1 VLRKRA
7 SSHSII
13 RRLSSLPKTFVE
25 PGHNDRWLFERE
37 VAEEIS
43 QLLDGIEALDSP
55 THIRLL
61 QVLLGGTL
69 VSMSNAR
76 MSGKGRRY
84 RSNWKNRR
92 LTRGDAR
99 HLFIDTVQQA
109 IAEIHQF
116 SRRRVPSYELIR
128 GDSRHALAPMSQK
141 DLVVFSPPYPNSF
154 DYTDV
159 YNIELWMLG
168 YLKDASENRELRNAT
183 LSSHVQIKRVFSPA
197 PKRSKLLSNTMQA
210 LEKNRD
216 ELWSPHIPAMI
227 GSYFHELNDILSQ
240 LHTLLSKRGSIWM
253 VVGDSQYGGYRVE
266 TASILQEL
274 AKQQKFEVRQVEPFR
289 SMRASPQQGGKAE
302 LPETLIV
309 FGK

>member
-1 VLRKRA
+1 
-7 SSHSII
+7 
-13 RRLSSLPKTFVE
+13 
-25 PGHNDRWLFERE
+25 
-37 VAEEIS
+37 
-43 QLLDGIEALDSP
+43 
-55 THIRLL
+55 
-61 QVLLGGTL
+61 
-69 VSMSNAR
+69 
-76 MSGKGRRY
+76 
-84 RSNWKNRR
+84 
-92 LTRGDAR
+92 
-99 HLFIDTVQQA
+99 
-109 IAEIHQF
+109 
-116 SRRRVPSYELIR
+116 
-128 GDSRHALAPMSQK
+128 
-141 DLVVFSPPYPNSF
+141 
-154 DYTDV
+154 
-159 YNIELWMLG
+159 
-168 YLKDASENRELRNAT
+168 
-183 LSSHVQIKRVFSPA
+183 
-197 PKRSKLLSNTMQA
+197 MQA